1 MVSKRVILFG
11 CSNMAEFIIVPLVRE
26 VCGVREVEV
35 VHTMDELL
43 SVNTEQLVNVLMFNV
58 MAIGFNMDNQL
69 NRIKLQFPEAFM
81 VCVSTHPLS
90 DYISMRLIKNGVDV
104 ILANINC
111 KVEFQRATAAIQYRR
126 RYYPP
131 GLRRLIDERVNLDG
145 KGYRF
150 LSRKEHAMLV
160 MTLKGYTLKEIAR
173 KLAVAE
179 TTACTTR
186 KNAFRKLGVQTMVEL
201 VKIGFQYNLH
211 HYEEKDYAVEV

>member
-11 CSNMAEFIIVPLVRE
+11 CSNMAEFMIVPLVKE

-35 VHTMDELL
+35 LHTMDELL
-43 SVNTEQLVNVLMFNV
+43 TADTTQLVNVLVFSI

-69 NRIKLQFPEAFM
+69 NRMKLQFPEAFV
-81 VCVSTHPLS
+81 VCISPHKLS

-104 ILANINC
+104 ILANIDC
-111 KVEFQRATAAIQYRR
+111 RTEFQRATAAIQFGR

-131 GLRRLIDERVNLDG
+131 DLRRLLDERVHVDG

-186 KNAFRKLGVQTMVEL
+186 KNAFRKMGVQSLVEL

>member
-1 MVSKRVILFG
+1 
-11 CSNMAEFIIVPLVRE
+11 MAEFMIVPLVRE

-35 VHTMDELL
+35 AHTMEELL
-43 SVNTEQLVNVLMFNV
+43 SIDTEQLVNVLVFSV

-81 VCVSTHPLS
+81 VCISPHPLS

-104 ILANINC
+104 ILANISC
-111 KVEFQRATAAIQYRR
+111 KVEFQRATAAIQFRR

-131 GLRRLIDERVNLDG
+131 DLRRLLDERVNVDG

-160 MTLKGYTLKEIAR
+160 MTLKGYTLKEIAS

-186 KNAFRKLGVQTMVEL
+186 KNAFRKMGVRSLVEL

>member
-1 MVSKRVILFG
+1 MSKRVILFG
-11 CSNMAEFIIVPLVRE
+11 CSNMAEYIFVPMIRE

-35 VHTMDELL
+35 LHTMDELL
-43 SVNTEQLVNVLMFNV
+43 RADTSQLVNVLVFNV

-69 NRIKLQFPEAFM
+69 NRMKLQFPEAFM
-81 VCVSTHPLS
+81 VCVSSHPLS

-104 ILANINC
+104 LLANINC
-111 KVEFQRATAAIQYRR
+111 KTEFQRATAAIQFRR

-131 GLRRLIDERVNLDG
+131 DLRRLLDERVHIEA

-160 MTLKGYTLKEIAR
+160 MTLKGFTLKEIAS

-186 KNAFRKLGVQTMVEL
+186 KNAFRKMGVRSLVEL